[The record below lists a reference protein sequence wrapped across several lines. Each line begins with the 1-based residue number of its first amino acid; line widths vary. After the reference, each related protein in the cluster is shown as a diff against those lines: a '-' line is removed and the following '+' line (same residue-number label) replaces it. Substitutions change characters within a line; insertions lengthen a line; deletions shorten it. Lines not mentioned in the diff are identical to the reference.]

1 MKNFH
6 KSSGHNFHILVVED
20 DELIRDMIKQNVENA
35 GYECTIAE
43 SGVDALKI
51 LDEGKKNVDVILTDI
66 RMPGLNGIELT
77 MKVKDKHDSDVIVMT
92 GFAEDFTYEKV
103 IESGASDFFQKP
115 INSRELMLRLKR
127 VLKERI
133 LFAERNQ
140 ADAELKQSFEKLRRA
155 QNQTVVALASASEI
169 RDPYTSGHQQRVTK
183 LACSIAENMDL
194 SENLIEGLRI
204 AGLLHD
210 IGKISVPAEILSKP
224 GKITQDEYNI
234 IKQHCQIGY
243 EILKGIEFPWPVAQI
258 VLQHHEKMN
267 GSGYPLGLT
276 GEEILLEA
284 RILTVADVI
293 EAMSSH
299 RPYRPGLGIDK
310 ALDEVMNNK
319 STFFDPV
326 VVDTCW
332 DLFSS
337 GKFEFEYET
346 RKAGVRLMSPTL
358 AIVLEQSGA
367 EPGDP
372 LTPAGVR
379 VALGDERPQF
389 LLQPAVM
396 PRHVVVRI
404 EGNQAA
410 RGREILSQAPFDIVV
425 ADRGVDGRS
434 AS

>member
-1 MKNFH
+1 
-6 KSSGHNFHILVVED
+6 
-20 DELIRDMIKQNVENA
+20 
-35 GYECTIAE
+35 
-43 SGVDALKI
+43 
-51 LDEGKKNVDVILTDI
+51 
-66 RMPGLNGIELT
+66 MPGLNGIELT

-103 IESGASDFFQKP
+103 IEGGASDFFQKP
-115 INSRELMLRLKR
+115 INPRELMLRLKR

-155 QNQTVVALASASEI
+155 QDQTVAALASASEI

-183 LACSIAENMDL
+183 LACSIAEDMGL
-194 SENLIEGLRI
+194 TKNLIEGLRI

-267 GSGYPLGLT
+267 GSGYPQGLT
-276 GEEILLEA
+276 GDEILLEA
-284 RILTVADVI
+284 RILSVADVI

-310 ALDEVMNNK
+310 ALDEVINNK

-332 DLFSS
+332 NLFSA
-337 GKFEFEYET
+337 GKFEFE
-346 RKAGVRLMSPTL
+346 
-358 AIVLEQSGA
+358 
-367 EPGDP
+367 
-372 LTPAGVR
+372 
-379 VALGDERPQF
+379 
-389 LLQPAVM
+389 
-396 PRHVVVRI
+396 
-404 EGNQAA
+404 
-410 RGREILSQAPFDIVV
+410 
-425 ADRGVDGRS
+425 
-434 AS
+434 

>member
-1 MKNFH
+1 
-6 KSSGHNFHILVVED
+6 
-20 DELIRDMIKQNVENA
+20 
-35 GYECTIAE
+35 
-43 SGVDALKI
+43 
-51 LDEGKKNVDVILTDI
+51 
-66 RMPGLNGIELT
+66 

-332 DLFSS
+332 NLFST
-337 GKFEFEYET
+337 GQFKFE
-346 RKAGVRLMSPTL
+346 
-358 AIVLEQSGA
+358 
-367 EPGDP
+367 
-372 LTPAGVR
+372 
-379 VALGDERPQF
+379 
-389 LLQPAVM
+389 
-396 PRHVVVRI
+396 
-404 EGNQAA
+404 
-410 RGREILSQAPFDIVV
+410 
-425 ADRGVDGRS
+425 
-434 AS
+434 

>member
-1 MKNFH
+1 MKNFL
-6 KSSGHNFHILVVED
+6 KSNADNFHILVVED
-20 DELIRDMIKQNVENA
+20 DELIRDMIKQNVESA

-43 SGVDALKI
+43 SGLDALKI
-51 LDEGKKNVDVILTDI
+51 LDEGKKNVDVIITDI

-115 INSRELMLRLKR
+115 INPRELMLRLKR

-140 ADAELKQSFEKLRRA
+140 SDAELKQSFEKLRRA
-155 QNQTVVALASASEI
+155 QDQTVVALASAAEI

-267 GSGYPLGLT
+267 GSGYPFGLT

-310 ALDEVMNNK
+310 ALDEVINNK

-332 DLFSS
+332 DLFSN
-337 GKFEFEYET
+337 GKFKFE
-346 RKAGVRLMSPTL
+346 
-358 AIVLEQSGA
+358 
-367 EPGDP
+367 
-372 LTPAGVR
+372 
-379 VALGDERPQF
+379 
-389 LLQPAVM
+389 
-396 PRHVVVRI
+396 
-404 EGNQAA
+404 
-410 RGREILSQAPFDIVV
+410 
-425 ADRGVDGRS
+425 
-434 AS
+434 

>member
-1 MKNFH
+1 MRNFH
-6 KSSGHNFHILVVED
+6 KSSGDNFHIMVVED
-20 DELIRDMIKQNVENA
+20 DELARDMIKQNVESA

-51 LDEGKKNVDVILTDI
+51 IDAGKKNVDVIITDI

-77 MKVKDKHDSDVIVMT
+77 MKVKDRYDTDVIVMT
-92 GFAEDFTYEKV
+92 GFAEDFTYDKV

-115 INSRELMLRLKR
+115 INPRELMLRLKR

-140 ADAELKQSFEKLRRA
+140 ADLELKQSFDKLRRA
-155 QNQTVVALASASEI
+155 QDQTVVALASASEI

-183 LACSIAENMDL
+183 LACAIAENMDL
-194 SENLIEGLRI
+194 SENQIEGLRI

-267 GSGYPLGLT
+267 GSGYPQGLI

-284 RILTVADVI
+284 RILTVADVM

-299 RPYRPGLGIDK
+299 RPYRAGLGIDK
-310 ALDEVMNNK
+310 ALDEVMSNK
-319 STFFDPV
+319 STFFDPA
-326 VVDTCW
+326 VVDICW
-332 DLFSS
+332 DLFSK
-337 GKFEFEYET
+337 GKFKFE
-346 RKAGVRLMSPTL
+346 
-358 AIVLEQSGA
+358 
-367 EPGDP
+367 
-372 LTPAGVR
+372 
-379 VALGDERPQF
+379 
-389 LLQPAVM
+389 
-396 PRHVVVRI
+396 
-404 EGNQAA
+404 
-410 RGREILSQAPFDIVV
+410 
-425 ADRGVDGRS
+425 
-434 AS
+434 

>member
-1 MKNFH
+1 MGELMKNFH
-6 KSSGHNFHILVVED
+6 KSGADNFHILVVED
-20 DELIRDMIKQNVENA
+20 DELIRDMIQQNVENE

-51 LDEGKKNVDVILTDI
+51 LDAGNKNVDVIITDI

-77 MKVKDKHDSDVIVMT
+77 MKVKENHDSDIIVMT

-115 INSRELMLRLKR
+115 INPRELMLRLKR

-133 LFAERNQ
+133 LLAERKQ
-140 ADAELKQSFEKLRRA
+140 ADAELKKSFEKLRRA
-155 QNQTVVALASASEI
+155 QDQTVVALASAAEI
-169 RDPYTSGHQQRVTK
+169 RDPYTSGHQQRVTE
-183 LACSIAENMDL
+183 LACAIAENMDL
-194 SENLIEGLRI
+194 SGNFIEGLRI

-224 GKITQDEYNI
+224 GQITQDEYNI
-234 IKQHCQIGY
+234 IKQHCQTGY
-243 EILKGIEFPWPVAQI
+243 EILKGIEFPWPVAQT

-276 GEEILLEA
+276 GDEILLEA

-319 STFFDPV
+319 STFFDPMV
-326 VVDTCW
+326 ADTCW
-332 DLFSS
+332 ELFSS
-337 GKFEFEYET
+337 GKF
-346 RKAGVRLMSPTL
+346 K
-358 AIVLEQSGA
+358 
-367 EPGDP
+367 
-372 LTPAGVR
+372 
-379 VALGDERPQF
+379 
-389 LLQPAVM
+389 
-396 PRHVVVRI
+396 
-404 EGNQAA
+404 
-410 RGREILSQAPFDIVV
+410 FD
-425 ADRGVDGRS
+425 
-434 AS
+434 

>member
-1 MKNFH
+1 
-6 KSSGHNFHILVVED
+6 
-20 DELIRDMIKQNVENA
+20 
-35 GYECTIAE
+35 
-43 SGVDALKI
+43 
-51 LDEGKKNVDVILTDI
+51 
-66 RMPGLNGIELT
+66 MPGLNGIELT

-337 GKFEFEYET
+337 GKFEFE
-346 RKAGVRLMSPTL
+346 
-358 AIVLEQSGA
+358 
-367 EPGDP
+367 
-372 LTPAGVR
+372 
-379 VALGDERPQF
+379 
-389 LLQPAVM
+389 
-396 PRHVVVRI
+396 
-404 EGNQAA
+404 
-410 RGREILSQAPFDIVV
+410 
-425 ADRGVDGRS
+425 
-434 AS
+434 

>member
-1 MKNFH
+1 MRNFH
-6 KSSGHNFHILVVED
+6 KSSGDNFHIMVVED
-20 DELIRDMIKQNVENA
+20 DELARDMIKQNVESA

-51 LDEGKKNVDVILTDI
+51 IDAGKKNVDVIITDI

-77 MKVKDKHDSDVIVMT
+77 MKVKDRYDTDVIVMT
-92 GFAEDFTYEKV
+92 GFAEDFTYDKV

-115 INSRELMLRLKR
+115 INPRELMLRLKR

-140 ADAELKQSFEKLRRA
+140 ADLELKQSFDKLRRA
-155 QNQTVVALASASEI
+155 QDQTVVALASASEI

-183 LACSIAENMDL
+183 LACAIAENMDL
-194 SENLIEGLRI
+194 SENQIEGLRI

-267 GSGYPLGLT
+267 GSGYPQGLI

-284 RILTVADVI
+284 RILTVADVM

-299 RPYRPGLGIDK
+299 RPYRAGLGIDK

-319 STFFDPV
+319 STFFDPA
-326 VVDTCW
+326 VVDICW
-332 DLFSS
+332 DLFSK
-337 GKFEFEYET
+337 GKFKFE
-346 RKAGVRLMSPTL
+346 
-358 AIVLEQSGA
+358 
-367 EPGDP
+367 
-372 LTPAGVR
+372 
-379 VALGDERPQF
+379 
-389 LLQPAVM
+389 
-396 PRHVVVRI
+396 
-404 EGNQAA
+404 
-410 RGREILSQAPFDIVV
+410 
-425 ADRGVDGRS
+425 
-434 AS
+434 